1 MRVLL
6 STARISLIAG
16 SALFVAA
23 CGGGDT
29 AANEDAANDLESN
42 LMLDEPGNDAS
53 AMESVTNIVEPLPTA
68 NLGETTDENVLGET
82 SGGDTGGNTVDNDV
96 AGM

>member
-1 MRVLL
+1 MRNLL
-6 STARISLIAG
+6 STTRISIIAG

-23 CGGGDT
+23 CGGGGET
-29 AANEDAANDLESN
+29 PVNQGAANDLESN
-42 LMLDEPGNDAS
+42 MMLDTPGNDAS

-68 NLGETTDENVLGET
+68 NLGAEDNTLRDTG
-82 SGGDTGGNTVDNDV
+82 SDTGGETVDSNV